1 MILAH
6 HDIHHYKIYSINNC
20 KVRIYFLNYLLG
32 YLYLYGKGVKKDI
45 QHAEKCYLLQVKC
58 YPEEEAPIQNLAHF
72 YHEIGDST
80 KYKHWSQEQQ
90 KIDSIKG
97 YVSERKIDDNIYI
110 KTYKKTH
117 ERQ

>member
-1 MILAH
+1 MGHESTGKEKLQSVWSFRAFI
-6 HDIHHYKIYSINNC
+6 SIWQRSQKRYTAC
-20 KVRIYFLNYLLG
+20 REVLPTA
-32 YLYLYGKGVKKDI
+32 GKMLSRGRSSYTKSST
-45 QHAEKCYLLQVKC
+45 
-58 YPEEEAPIQNLAHF
+58 F

>member
-1 MILAH
+1 MGHESTGKEKLQSVWSFRAFI
-6 HDIHHYKIYSINNC
+6 SIWQ
-20 KVRIYFLNYLLG
+20 RSQ
-32 YLYLYGKGVKKDI
+32 KDI

-90 KIDSIKG
+90 KIDSIKDM
-97 YVSERKIDDNIYI
+97 SAKENR
-110 KTYKKTH
+110 
-117 ERQ
+117 R